1 MRITRRDFLSGIG
14 KVGLSMLLPRYHGAP
29 ITEDRESLIAWGKQD
44 GLIVPQ
50 WNVQWS
56 KAPDVLVPMLDLNMY
71 PRWQYTS
78 SAVNV
83 AEVNISFSI
92 FEKNNL
98 FAPALGE
105 EVLVFFSHNGKLWIE
120 EYGTVVQRNRYDFT
134 IRGHS
139 IVDEI
144 IYGSHRRA
152 NEPSR

>member
-1 MRITRRDFLSGIG
+1 MKITRRDFLSGIG
-14 KVGLSMLLPRYHGAP
+14 SVGLSMLLPRYHGAP
-29 ITEDRESLIAWGKQD
+29 VIEDRESLIAWGRQD
-44 GLIVPQ
+44 GLIAPQ
-50 WNVQWS
+50 WVVQWS

-71 PRWQYTS
+71 SRWQYTS

-83 AEVNISFSI
+83 AEVNISFNI
-92 FEKNNL
+92 YEKNNL

-120 EYGTVVQRNRYDFT
+120 EYGTVVHRSLDGCT

-144 IYGSHRRA
+144 INGSHRRA
-152 NEPSR
+152 NEPSG